1 MVYRYLFQILLSIL
15 LGILYSVFEYT
26 SMYSFFFSILNIKDT
41 YMIFIDIN
49 IYQLGYKI
57 KHKTSLWETK
67 LIKSKHLGS

>member
-26 SMYSFFFSILNIKDT
+26 SMYIFFFSILNIKDT

-49 IYQLGYKI
+49 ILPIGVQN
-57 KHKTSLWETK
+57 
-67 LIKSKHLGS
+67 